1 MNEKSIIIGSDFFIT
16 TNVNKVVDKN
26 EDADIEKYFGDE
38 LNIDEY
44 FAFINSPSIFGNDK
58 IAYVRN
64 IDKIKDLMGFL
75 KSVETCIETTLIFS
89 TTLSLTELEKKSKG
103 IQKYIKALEYKLII
117 EPTVKAMSV
126 TASHE
131 VVDIFKIKGIE
142 INNMT
147 AMQILETTSGNLTAI
162 NNEAEKFSIY
172 LNANPNEK
180 LSDVLSNLSGKKTES
195 IYALIDA
202 FAEKKMD
209 NVIKI
214 FKNIPLNENSNDYR
228 IYYGLAK
235 RMSNIYFAYI
245 SNKLIEEYQD
255 FVKQKVA
262 GNKRFWTKNEAI
274 KMMDKFALHDL
285 NIKTGKI
292 KFYEALVD
300 IFASVNTK

>member
-1 MNEKSIIIGSDFFIT
+1 MNEKSIVIGSDFFIT
-16 TNVNKVVDKN
+16 TNVNKIIDLN

-44 FAFINSPSIFGNDK
+44 FAFINSVSIFGNDK
-58 IAYVRN
+58 IAYIRN
-64 IDKIKDLMGFL
+64 IDKIKDLTGFL
-75 KSVETCIETTLIFS
+75 KSVESCIETTLIFS
-89 TTLSLTELEKKSKG
+89 TTLSLTDLEKKSKG
-103 IQKYIKALEYKLII
+103 IQKYLKTLNYKLII
-117 EPTVKAMSV
+117 EATVKAMSV

-131 VVDIFKIKGIE
+131 VVDIFKSKGVE

-180 LSDVLSNLSGKKTES
+180 IADILSNLSGKKTES

-209 NVIKI
+209 TVFKI

-228 IYYGLAK
+228 IYYGLSK

-262 GNKRFWTKNEAI
+262 GNKRFWTKHEAI
-274 KMMDKFALHDL
+274 KMMDKFSLHDL

-292 KFYEALVD
+292 KFYEALID
-300 IFASVNTK
+300 IFASVNTR